1 MPAKNKDNKSLISLS
16 IEGMHCT
23 SCARIIERELSKE
36 EGVEKVNVNFS
47 AEKATVAGQNIAAE
61 TIIAAIKRA
70 GYKASVEL
78 EKEKEDERKQQEIR
92 DLFKKFT
99 VGLALSLPML
109 YFMILEIFPGMPGM
123 FIMPY
128 AGIISLILTTPI
140 QFILGYSFYKG
151 TISGLKMKAFNHDS
165 LIAIGTSIAYIYSF
179 YNYFSYV
186 ITNATLLGMDGHM
199 VPELYFEVSA
209 FLITFVILGK
219 WLEHRAKGKTS
230 EAIRKLMDLQA
241 KTARVKR
248 DGKVVDISVDEV
260 FEGDIVIVRPGE
272 KIPVDGIIIKGNSAI
287 DESMIT
293 GESLPVDKTVG
304 SEVIGSTI
312 NKTGSFEFKATKVG
326 ADTALAQII
335 KLIEEAQGS
344 KAPIQDFADRISAY
358 FVPFILIAAALT
370 FVIWYFFLGS
380 SLSFALMAF
389 TAVVVISCPC
399 ALGLATPTAIMVGTG
414 KGAEHGILIKG
425 GEPLEMASKVNAI
438 IFDKTGTLTH
448 GKPALTDILSY
459 GKDQKEVLQIASS
472 IESLSEHPLA
482 EAIVNYAKDKK
493 TKLLE
498 VENFKAIPGKGVEG
512 KVGGNIYFL
521 GNRKLIAENFKI
533 DSLVEKDMQGLEND
547 GKTAMILADKNGVIG
562 IVAVADTVK
571 ETSKDV
577 VENLVSRGF
586 EVYMLTGDNSRTA
599 KAIASQLGITNI
611 YAEVLPEDKAAKV
624 KELQEKGFKVA
635 MVGDGINDAPA
646 LVQADLGIAMGSGT
660 DVAMESGGIVI
671 IKNDLTDVLNAIDL
685 SKESLGK
692 IKQNLFFALFYN
704 AMGIPIAARIFVGIG
719 LVLNPGLAGAAMA
732 LSSFSVVT
740 NSLLLR
746 NFKPGRRNYISMV
759 APVIMVV
766 IFAYLFIQFAF
777 ISSRA
782 ELSMKPMASVS
793 QEVYSDLGQ
802 ILIQKESKVLYAM
815 ADPKLFLKMDSL
827 APLKDHGLINDIKIR
842 DNEVFI
848 GYMEAKMM
856 KDEGLFENVG
866 DKIEGFFGLPWVT
879 VAGILEPTGTI
890 IDDYHILNSNT
901 YNKIDG
907 GNKFV
912 VLMPEKEMKYF
923 LVVGAEKELRM
934 IYPGVN
940 FSFDLRS
947 DAKIPIYLGY
957 KEARMMKEEG
967 LFKKDGDIIND
978 FVGNNVYIANVLRRT
993 GLFFDE
999 VHFIGGD
1006 FKF

>member
-1 MPAKNKDNKSLISLS
+1 MSSKNNDNKPLISLS
-16 IEGMHCT
+16 VEGMHCT
-23 SCARIIERELSKE
+23 SCARIIEREVAKV

-47 AEKATVAGQNIAAE
+47 AEKATVAGKNISKAN
-61 TIIAAIKRA
+61 IVSAIKRA
-70 GYKASVEL
+70 GYKATVEMD
-78 EKEKEDERKQQEIR
+78 KEKEREKKQQEINN
-92 DLFKKFT
+92 LFKKFI
-99 VGLALSLPML
+99 VGLVLSLPML
-109 YFMILEIFPGMPGM
+109 YFMLLEIFPGVPGM

-128 AGIISLILTTPI
+128 AGILSLILTTPV

-151 TISGLKMKAFNHDS
+151 MISGLKMRVFNHDS

-179 YNYFSYV
+179 YNYFSFV
-186 ITNATLLGMDGHM
+186 LANATLLGMDGHM

-230 EAIRKLMDLQA
+230 DAIRKLMDLQA

-248 DGKVVDISVDEV
+248 DGKIIDISVDEV

-272 KIPVDGIIIKGNSAI
+272 KIPVDGIIAKGNSSI

-304 SEVIGSTI
+304 SEVIGATI
-312 NKTGSFEFKATKVG
+312 NKTGSFEFEATKVG

-344 KAPIQDFADRISAY
+344 KAPIQDFADRIAAY

-370 FVIWYFFLGS
+370 FVVWYFFLGS

-448 GKPALTDILSY
+448 GKPALTDILTY
-459 GKDQKEVLQIASS
+459 NKEKNEILQIASS
-472 IESLSEHPLA
+472 LESLSEHPLA
-482 EAIVNYAKDKK
+482 EAIVSYAKEKK
-493 TKLLE
+493 IKLLE
-498 VENFKAIPGKGVEG
+498 AESFKAIPGKGVEG
-512 KVGGNIYFL
+512 KINNNLYYL
-521 GNRKLIAENFKI
+521 GNRKLIAEFSKI
-533 DSLVEKDMQGLEND
+533 DNFVEKDMQKLED
-547 GKTAMILADKNGVIG
+547 EGKTAMILADKTGVIG

-571 ETSKDV
+571 ETSKNV
-577 VENLVSRGF
+577 VEKLIKRGF

-599 KAIASQLGITNI
+599 RAIASQLGIKNI

-624 KELQEKGFKVA
+624 KELQKKGFRVA

-671 IKNDLTDVLNAIDL
+671 IKNDLIDVLNAIDL

-746 NFKPGRRNYISMV
+746 NFKPGKRNYISMI
-759 APVIMVV
+759 APVFMVAV
-766 IFAYLFIQFAF
+766 FAYLFIQFAF

-782 ELSMKPMASVS
+782 EMNMNEGGVAIEKAIDAS
-793 QEVYSDLGQ
+793 
-802 ILIQKESKVLYAM
+802 K
-815 ADPKLFLKMDSL
+815 
-827 APLKDHGLINDIKIR
+827 
-842 DNEVFI
+842 
-848 GYMEAKMM
+848 
-856 KDEGLFENVG
+856 
-866 DKIEGFFGLPWVT
+866 
-879 VAGILEPTGTI
+879 
-890 IDDYHILNSNT
+890 
-901 YNKIDG
+901 
-907 GNKFV
+907 
-912 VLMPEKEMKYF
+912 
-923 LVVGAEKELRM
+923 
-934 IYPGVN
+934 
-940 FSFDLRS
+940 
-947 DAKIPIYLGY
+947 
-957 KEARMMKEEG
+957 
-967 LFKKDGDIIND
+967 
-978 FVGNNVYIANVLRRT
+978 
-993 GLFFDE
+993 
-999 VHFIGGD
+999 
-1006 FKF
+1006 